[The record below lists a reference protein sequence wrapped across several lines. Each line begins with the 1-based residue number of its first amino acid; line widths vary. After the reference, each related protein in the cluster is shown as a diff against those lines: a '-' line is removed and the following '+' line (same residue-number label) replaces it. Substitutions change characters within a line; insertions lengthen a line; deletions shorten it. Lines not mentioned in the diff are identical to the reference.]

1 MNAFEWVRERYIYVV
16 VLVLIV
22 LVAATI
28 LAFNAKMI
36 DNEAAKVY
44 LQALT
49 AIATL
54 ALLFYAYFNVA
65 SQRMGEVAHLE
76 LAVRPIF
83 IWELESKNGGAE
95 LEYKTQKHPIYDL
108 HAVLKMGDKRLIM
121 EERHLDVSEVNP
133 QALRQKDITHFISS
147 ALGKHKKSLLE
158 IIFIYHSEAGGRY
171 ELFFTKEVV
180 KKPHG
185 FLFQHRKFISA
196 KYPWN
201 DERIIFTD

>member
-1 MNAFEWVRERYIYVV
+1 MGAISWLREKFIYVV
-16 VLVLIV
+16 VLVLIL

-28 LAFNAKMI
+28 LAFNGRLI
-36 DNEAAKVY
+36 DNEAAKIY

-54 ALLFYAYFNVA
+54 ALLFYAYFSVA

-83 IWELESKNGGAE
+83 IWELESRNGGAE
-95 LEYKTQKHPIYDL
+95 FTYRAQKHPIYDL
-108 HAVLKMGDKRLIM
+108 RAVLKIGEKKLVLED
-121 EERHLDVSEVNP
+121 RHLDVSEANP
-133 QALRQKDITHFISS
+133 TAERRKEVSAFISS
-147 ALGKHKKSLLE
+147 AIGKQKKSLLE
-158 IIFIYHSEAGGRY
+158 IIFLYHSEAGGRY
-171 ELFFTKEVV
+171 EIFFTKEVV
-180 KKPHG
+180 RKPHG

-201 DERIIFTD
+201 EERIIFSD

>member
-1 MNAFEWVRERYIYVV
+1 MKAFDWLRERYIYIVI
-16 VLVLIV
+16 LVLIV
-22 LVAATI
+22 LIAAT
-28 LAFNAKMI
+28 LVAFNGKII

-65 SQRMGEVAHLE
+65 SQRKGEIAHLE

-83 IWELESKNGGAE
+83 IWELQSKNGGAE
-95 LEYKTQKHPIYDL
+95 LTYKTQKHPIYDL
-108 HAVLKMGDKRLIM
+108 HAVFKIGDKKLM
-121 EERHLDVSEVNP
+121 MDDRHLDVFEVNP
-133 QALRQKDITHFISS
+133 MAERQKNVSNFISTS
-147 ALGKHKKSLLE
+147 IGRQKKSLLE

-185 FLFQHRKFISA
+185 FLFQHRRFISA